1 MSKKAKP
8 EPDID
13 NPPPGF
19 SVSEVADLLLEGHR
33 PTHVKQRLE
42 AEGMSKDAADDML
55 WEALAHI
62 IDDASCMGNN
72 AHNAW
77 LVAAGRMVFRKQL
90 ANGDHSGCVSTL
102 KALSGF
108 RLPMPLQD
116 DDPADDDLDL
126 EETLDISDLE

>member
-8 EPDID
+8 LDID

-33 PTHVKQRLE
+33 PAHIRQRLK
-42 AEGMSKDAADDML
+42 AEGMGGKNPEDMI

-62 IDDASCMGNN
+62 IDDASFMGGN

-90 ANGDHSGCVSTL
+90 ASGDHAGCVSTL

-108 RLPMPLQD
+108 RLPLPLQED
-116 DDPADDDLDL
+116 GDDDLDL
-126 EETLDISDLE
+126 DVDISDLK